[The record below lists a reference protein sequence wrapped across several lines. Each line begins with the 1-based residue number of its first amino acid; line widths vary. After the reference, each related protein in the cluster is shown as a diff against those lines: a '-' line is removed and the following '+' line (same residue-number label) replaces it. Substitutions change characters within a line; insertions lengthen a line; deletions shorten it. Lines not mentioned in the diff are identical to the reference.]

1 MELIMSNGK
10 TLIAH
15 LIQHRQHGFTYIGL
29 LLAVA
34 LLGATL
40 SAAGSVWH
48 TTQQRERERQLLFA
62 GDQIRQAI
70 GRYYRARAG
79 SQSRQ
84 YPLRLED
91 LLRDP
96 RLPGTAHYLRK
107 LYYDPITGKQDW
119 GLIKTVNDRI
129 AGVFSRS
136 EQRPIK
142 QANFSVADRTFEGKE
157 TYSQWTFVYQPG
169 GTHSRRR
176 LTASVN
182 NNLAH

>member
-1 MELIMSNGK
+1 MRNGK
-10 TLIAH
+10 LLIH
-15 LIQHRQHGFTYIGL
+15 LIPQKQHGFTYIGL

-40 SAAGSVWH
+40 AAAGSVWH
-48 TTQQRERERQLLFA
+48 TTQQRARERQLLYA

-70 GRYYRARAG
+70 GRYYHAHVA

-84 YPLRLED
+84 YPQHLED

-96 RLPGTAHYLRK
+96 RLPGVAHYLRK
-107 LYYDPITGKQDW
+107 LYYDPITGSQDW
-119 GLIKTVNDRI
+119 GLIKTENDRI

-136 EQRPIK
+136 EHKPIK
-142 QANFSVADRTFEGKE
+142 QANFGVADRDFEGKE

-169 GTHSRRR
+169 GARAVQR
-176 LTASVN
+176 LINSVDKQ
-182 NNLAH
+182 